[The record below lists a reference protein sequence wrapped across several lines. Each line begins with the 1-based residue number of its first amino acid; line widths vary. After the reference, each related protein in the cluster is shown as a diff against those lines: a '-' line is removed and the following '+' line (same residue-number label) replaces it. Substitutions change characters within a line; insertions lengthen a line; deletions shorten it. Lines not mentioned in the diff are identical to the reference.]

1 MITPTIK
8 KCLLVCWASL
18 DAVLVP
24 LAVLP
29 RSWRIVRW
37 GEQFAHR
44 GATMPPSH
52 PNLGLDN
59 DRAEQW
65 WEWLLAKMRLTVP
78 HRWFWH
84 FYAYALP
91 LSLTGAALVFFEVG
105 ATAALPAVMLSIQVA
120 RRLVEAIRFA
130 KLRPHSRMTL
140 MGYIFGMVYYTLASL
155 TVYCASSHAQLS
167 VVSLLLFTA
176 STVWQTRLHG
186 ELAEC
191 ARKAG
196 PAPESRATPRGWS
209 FERAVYPHFGAEVLV
224 YCAVVMA
231 APCAMT
237 WGMLAT
243 VVGNLVMA
251 ARAARD
257 AQDLQHKAMM
267 IPYLV

>member
-8 KCLLVCWASL
+8 MCLLVCWASL

-37 GEQFAHR
+37 VEQFSHR
-44 GATMPPSH
+44 GATIPPFHS
-52 PNLGLDN
+52 NLGLDN
-59 DRAEQW
+59 DQAKQW
-65 WEWLLAKMRLTVP
+65 WDWLLAKMRLRVP

-120 RRLVEAIRFA
+120 RRLLEAIRFA
-130 KLRPHSRMTL
+130 KLRPHSHMTL
-140 MGYIFGMVYYTLASL
+140 MAYFFGMVYYTLAPL
-155 TVYCASSHAQLS
+155 TVFCASSHAQLS

-176 STVWQTRLHG
+176 STVWQTRLHS

-209 FERAVYPHFGAEVLV
+209 FERAVNPHFGAEVLV

-251 ARAARD
+251 ARAGRD

-267 IPYLV
+267 IPYIV